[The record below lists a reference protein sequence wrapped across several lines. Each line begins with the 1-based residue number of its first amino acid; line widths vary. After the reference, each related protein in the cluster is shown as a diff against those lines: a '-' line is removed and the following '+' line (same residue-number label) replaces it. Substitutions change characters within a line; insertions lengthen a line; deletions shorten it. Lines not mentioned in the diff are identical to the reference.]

1 MNVGIETLPARP
13 GGFRPERYIVKL
25 LGPQSQSKRHA
36 HVLQAKQEPQVGPDM
51 ADDEIAT
58 EGVATTYED
67 EDTSPTTDKELR
79 GWYFYGI
86 AAEAFAV
93 CGPGSFLPVALE
105 QLAREN
111 GVLWSDR
118 STPCLDA
125 SKGDSQRLLAA
136 RAEGDSDQ
144 CVINVLGADITTA
157 SFAMYT
163 FSLAVFVQAVA
174 LISFSSVA
182 DYG

>member
-1 MNVGIETLPARP
+1 ME
-13 GGFRPERYIVKL
+13 
-25 LGPQSQSKRHA
+25 
-36 HVLQAKQEPQVGPDM
+36 D
-51 ADDEIAT
+51 DDEAST
-58 EGVATTYED
+58 PVASRRYED
-67 EDTSPTTDKELR
+67 EDISPTTDKELR
-79 GWYFYGI
+79 GWYGYGI

-118 STPCLDA
+118 STPCVDA
-125 SKGDSQRLLAA
+125 GKGNSGRLLMA
-136 RAEGDSDQ
+136 RADGGNDQ
-144 CVINVLGADITTA
+144 CVINVLGAEITTA

-163 FSLAVFVQAVA
+163 FSMAVFIQALA

-182 DYG
+182 DYGKLYSLPANRN

>member
-1 MNVGIETLPARP
+1 MEEDETSAGLAPR
-13 GGFRPERYIVKL
+13 R
-25 LGPQSQSKRHA
+25 
-36 HVLQAKQEPQVGPDM
+36 
-51 ADDEIAT
+51 
-58 EGVATTYED
+58 YED
-67 EDTSPTTDKELR
+67 EDVSPTTGKELR
-79 GWYFYGI
+79 AWYFYGI

-118 STPCLDA
+118 NTPCVDTGQ
-125 SKGDSQRLLAA
+125 GDSRRLLTA
-136 RAEGDSDQ
+136 RADGANDQ
-144 CVINVLGADITTA
+144 CLINVLGAEITTA

-163 FSLAVFVQAVA
+163 FSMAVFCQALA

-182 DYG
+182 DYGE